1 MKQVLSSFHQL
12 VEQDTAPPIHA
23 ITTVNHSRYNVTWD
37 DIVKRDRDKPRV
49 VMLRRMVSKL
59 FRDLGYSY
67 SSIGKV
73 MQRDHGTV
81 MHNVKVM
88 NGMLDVY
95 PEVIEEWK
103 DYKTDV
109 SNKISDPKRS
119 E

>member
-1 MKQVLSSFHQL
+1 M
-12 VEQDTAPPIHA
+12 
-23 ITTVNHSRYNVTWD
+23 
-37 DIVKRDRDKPRV
+37 KRDRDKPRV

-67 SSIGKV
+67 NSIGKV

-95 PEVIEEWK
+95 PEVQEEWR
-103 DYKTDV
+103 DYKKDV
-109 SNKISDPKRS
+109 SDKISNKERG
-119 E
+119 